1 MKQYLFCSLWVVV
14 AVGGAGMIGGGCSAG
29 DPTTAGRRGDPVSPV
44 PPVVAGT
51 GGAAAPAGSGPPGT
65 AGTFDNNSG
74 APIERMPTGIAGSDD
89 SAPDQ
94 PMDCGGTE
102 LEPTVVM
109 SVVRGNV
116 LVVFDQSLSMNERW
130 NGGGSKWSVATKAV
144 SDALTPLQGQINAGS
159 LFFPNGGGFDG
170 CGVQAIDSGKQ
181 IGFQPG
187 EQFVSAWSAY
197 LGNNDPGGFTPT
209 GTAVELADSALH
221 DATLSGTTAVV
232 IITDGDPNCGT
243 NDSQVN
249 QYAAGWLV
257 KGIKTYVIGLPGA
270 DAGANRLDALAAAGG
285 TQNYLVP
292 TDSAGLQTAL
302 ATIVGSSVSSTID
315 TCRIDLPYRPPNLD
329 DVTLVVVQEGVKQSV
344 ARDLG
349 SSGGWTLDADSLEI
363 TMNGALCEQA
373 KLGTYSK
380 ISVVFGCADL
390 PPLPPPPSPF

>member
-1 MKQYLFCSLWVVV
+1 
-14 AVGGAGMIGGGCSAG
+14 
-29 DPTTAGRRGDPVSPV
+29 
-44 PPVVAGT
+44 
-51 GGAAAPAGSGPPGT
+51 
-65 AGTFDNNSG
+65 
-74 APIERMPTGIAGSDD
+74 
-89 SAPDQ
+89 
-94 PMDCGGTE
+94 
-102 LEPTVVM
+102 M

-130 NGGGSKWSVATKAV
+130 NTGGSKWSVATKAV
-144 SDALTPLQGQINAGS
+144 IDALTPLQSQINAGS
-159 LFFPNGGGFDG
+159 LFFPNADGFDG
-170 CGVQAIDSGKQ
+170 CGVAAIDSGKQ

-187 EQFVSAWSAY
+187 EQFVTAWNAY
-197 LGNNDPGGFTPT
+197 LGKNNPGGFTPT
-209 GTAVELADSALH
+209 GTAVQLADTALH
-221 DATLSGTTAVV
+221 DAKLSGTTAVV

-243 NDSQVN
+243 NDMQVN
-249 QYAAGWLV
+249 QFAAAWLV

-270 DAGANRLDALAAAGG
+270 DAGAGRLDALAAAGG
-285 TQNYLVP
+285 TKNYLVP

-329 DVTLVVVQEGVKQSV
+329 DVTLVVVQDGMKQSV

-363 TMNGALCEQA
+363 TMAGALCEQA

-390 PPLPPPPSPF
+390 PPLPPPPSPI